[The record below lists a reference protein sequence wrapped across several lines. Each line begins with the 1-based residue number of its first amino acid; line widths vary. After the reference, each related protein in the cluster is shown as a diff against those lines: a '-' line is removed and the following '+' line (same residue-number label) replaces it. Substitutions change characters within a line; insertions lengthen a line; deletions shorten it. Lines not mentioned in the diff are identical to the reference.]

1 MSGFNSKTIIVH
13 LAFVFALH
21 SCFAQEGSMPYSQHI
36 KGLEIGVSTGY
47 SWLNLETGRAL
58 QFDTNDLTQNQ
69 ITVNKQA
76 SGINQKFDPSK
87 AQIGLFANWNFS
99 NRLSIGVQWN
109 FLQQIEY
116 RESAFITQSYFDSRG
131 EISVNN
137 SGRYAFGSTTDIN
150 VLWLSFK
157 WSPITFNLSKNQLS
171 IYFKAAAGSSFYS
184 LSNRIP
190 DAFFSL
196 DFMSPTAFGNFRLG
210 PGEIVNQNFNQQ
222 AWAWQVGGGFS
233 LRSTVIPGIRLG
245 LFYSRLG
252 SFIQQDV
259 SPAELFV
266 LTAVNSQASDQFI
279 NISSSEQA
287 RSLSSLTLAIEI
299 FAW

>member
-1 MSGFNSKTIIVH
+1 
-13 LAFVFALH
+13 
-21 SCFAQEGSMPYSQHI
+21 MPYDQRI
-36 KGLEIGVSTGY
+36 KGLEIGISTGY
-47 SWLNLETGRAL
+47 SWLNLESGRAL
-58 QFDTNDLTQNQ
+58 LFDTNDLTQNE
-69 ITVNKQA
+69 ITVNEQA
-76 SGINQKFDPSK
+76 SGINQEFDQSK

-99 NRLSIGVQWN
+99 KRLSIGVQWDL
-109 FLQQIEY
+109 LQQIEY
-116 RESAFITQSYFDSRG
+116 RENAFITQSYLDSRG

-157 WSPITFNLSKNQLS
+157 WSPIAFNLGKNHLS
-171 IYFKAAAGSSFYS
+171 IYLKAAAGSSFYS

-190 DAFFSL
+190 DAFLSL
-196 DFMSPTAFGNFRLG
+196 DFMSPAAVGNFRLG
-210 PGEIVNQNFNQQ
+210 PGEIVNQDFNQQ

-245 LFYSRLG
+245 LFYSGLG

-266 LTAVNSQASDQFI
+266 LTAVNSQANDQFI
-279 NISSSEQA
+279 NISSSQQA
-287 RSLSSLTLAIEI
+287 RSLRSLSLAIEI